1 MRFNMPQRDV
11 ETFAIMNCYLHPS
24 TPAVGMCAACQRGVC
39 RDCVGRDTPRV
50 ICRTCLDRGGAV
62 MFGFEYRSPV
72 AVGSWPL
79 VHICSGIDPITMRP
93 RMARGVIAIGNIA
106 VGVVALGGLACGL
119 FTLGGL
125 SIGLLF
131 ALGGMALGTG
141 LSVGGVSIGSIAL
154 GGLAVGFSYA
164 IGATAVG
171 PAVLSV
177 KQCDQAAAEFL
188 RHWFGSLGLPRNC
201 P

>member
-1 MRFNMPQRDV
+1 MPLP
-11 ETFAIMNCYLHPS
+11 ESKAAAIMNCYLHPGA
-24 TPAVGMCAACQRGVC
+24 PAVGMCAACQRGVC
-39 RDCVGRDTPRV
+39 RDCVGRDAPRL
-50 ICRTCLDRGGAV
+50 ICRTCLARGGAV
-62 MFGFEYRSPV
+62 MFGFEYRSSS
-72 AVGSWPL
+72 AVGTWPL

-93 RMARGVIAIGNIA
+93 RVARGVIAIGNIA

-141 LSVGGVSIGSIAL
+141 LSVGGLSIGSIAL

-171 PAVLSV
+171 PAVVSV
-177 KQCDQAAAEFL
+177 QHCDPAAAEFL
-188 RHWFGSLGLPRNC
+188 RHWFVSLGVPRNC